1 MRVIFDK
8 RIKAYFTVEAA
19 LILPLIIGTIVYI
32 ICFLLFWY
40 NRCVMEQEI
49 AVYAVKGAQSRI
61 EEPEQLR
68 IFLEECKAE
77 YLSDQYVGWEMENP
91 VYAMENREWKLKRKG
106 SLFGEEANWKAEAV
120 FECRWIY
127 PADYLRLSRKTR
139 LLAGSDRE

>member
-1 MRVIFDK
+1 
-8 RIKAYFTVEAA
+8 
-19 LILPLIIGTIVYI
+19 
-32 ICFLLFWY
+32 
-40 NRCVMEQEI
+40 
-49 AVYAVKGAQSRI
+49 
-61 EEPEQLR
+61 
-68 IFLEECKAE
+68 
-77 YLSDQYVGWEMENP
+77 VGWEMENP

>member
-68 IFLEECKAE
+68 IFLEECKEE
-77 YLSDQYVGWEMENP
+77 Y
-91 VYAMENREWKLKRKG
+91 
-106 SLFGEEANWKAEAV
+106 F
-120 FECRWIY
+120 
-127 PADYLRLSRKTR
+127 
-139 LLAGSDRE
+139 

>member
-1 MRVIFDK
+1 MIFDK

-32 ICFLLFWY
+32 ICFLVFWY

-68 IFLEECKAE
+68 IFLEECKEE
-77 YLSDQYVGWEMENP
+77 YFSDQYVGWEMENP

-106 SLFGEEANWKAEAV
+106 SLFGKEANWKAEAI

-127 PADYLRLSRKTR
+127 PADYLRLSRKTQ
-139 LLAGSDRE
+139 LLAGNDQE